1 MKIRSPDIPV
11 RALGQGC
18 PIYTGEK
25 NMAGPEIIPPYVTD
39 IQAQKEPFVDWRE
52 FPWWLVAILT
62 FLGLMAL
69 LIILK
74 PGPRMLIRVAD
85 AADIQ
90 NLDDIVREDEM
101 SVGVQP
107 DSSAYDLAFEE
118 LTEERIQTFPQPA
131 AAVQSLIAAEID
143 AIILDKGTAQT
154 FAAENEGI
162 LTSVTA
168 ITNSYNEAFIFI
180 FPGITTTLYL
190 TLGGFGLAL
199 VFGLLAGLGR
209 ISPNR
214 LIRNIAITYVEFIRG
229 VPTLVLILTLAFVIV
244 PAVSNSIGINNRDV
258 SIELRAIVALAIIYG
273 AFLAEIFRAGIE
285 SISKGQMEAARSLG
299 MTARQAMQ
307 YIILPQAIRNISPAL
322 GNDFIAMLKDSSLAS
337 VLAVRELTQRSR
349 LHAGSTFR
357 FPESYL
363 VIVFLYLAMTLTLSL
378 LLRWYERRIR
388 VGER

>member
-1 MKIRSPDIPV
+1 
-11 RALGQGC
+11 
-18 PIYTGEK
+18 
-25 NMAGPEIIPPYVTD
+25 MAGPELLHPPSLDKPKIRDTSTS
-39 IQAQKEPFVDWRE
+39 DWRD
-52 FPWWLVAILT
+52 FPWWLVAIIT
-62 FLGLMAL
+62 FLALMAF
-69 LIILK
+69 LILWK
-74 PGPRMLIRVAD
+74 PGPQMLIRVED
-85 AADIQ
+85 AGDLQ
-90 NLDDIVREDEM
+90 NFSKVVREDEM
-101 SVGVQP
+101 IVGVPP
-107 DSSAYDLAFEE
+107 DGSAYDLANEE
-118 LTEERIQTFPQPA
+118 LSEDRIQEFPQLADAIQPLITGEI
-131 AAVQSLIAAEID
+131 AAVL
-143 AIILDKGTAQT
+143 LDKRTAKT
-154 FAAENEGI
+154 FVAENEGV

-168 ITNSYNEAFIFI
+168 VTNGYNEAFIFI

-199 VFGLLAGLGR
+199 IFGLLAGLGR
-209 ISPNR
+209 ISQNR

-244 PAVSNSIGINNRDV
+244 PAVSNSIGIDNRDV
-258 SIELRAIVALAIIYG
+258 SIELRAILALAIIYG

>member
-1 MKIRSPDIPV
+1 
-11 RALGQGC
+11 
-18 PIYTGEK
+18 
-25 NMAGPEIIPPYVTD
+25 MAGPEILQPPSLDNPEIRKPSTS
-39 IQAQKEPFVDWRE
+39 DWRD
-52 FPWWLVAILT
+52 FPWWLVAIIT
-62 FLGLMAL
+62 FLALMAF
-69 LIILK
+69 LILWK
-74 PGPRMLIRVAD
+74 PGPQMLIRVED
-85 AADIQ
+85 AGDLQ
-90 NLDDIVREDEM
+90 NFSKVVREDEM
-101 SVGVQP
+101 IVGVP
-107 DSSAYDLAFEE
+107 SDGTGYDLANEE
-118 LTEERIQTFPQPA
+118 LSEDRIQQFSQLTDAIQP
-131 AAVQSLIAAEID
+131 LITGEID
-143 AIILDKGTAQT
+143 AVLLDKGPAKT
-154 FAAENEGI
+154 FVAENEGV

-168 ITNSYNEAFIFI
+168 VTNGYNEAFIFI

-209 ISPNR
+209 ISQNR

-244 PAVSNSIGINNRDV
+244 PAVSNSIGIDNRDV
-258 SIELRAIVALAIIYG
+258 SIELRAILALAIIYG

>member
-1 MKIRSPDIPV
+1 
-11 RALGQGC
+11 
-18 PIYTGEK
+18 
-25 NMAGPEIIPPYVTD
+25 MAGPEIIPPYVTD
-39 IQAQKEPFVDWRE
+39 IQPQKEPFVDWRE

-74 PGPRMLIRVAD
+74 PGPHMLIRVEA

-107 DSSAYDLAFEE
+107 DSSAYELAFEE
-118 LTEERIQTFPQPA
+118 LTEERIQTFPQLA
-131 AAVQSLIAAEID
+131 DAVESLMAGNID
-143 AIILDKGTAQT
+143 AVILDRESAQT
-154 FAAENEGI
+154 FVTENEGD

-180 FPGITTTLYL
+180 FPGITITLYL

-209 ISPNR
+209 ISQNR

-229 VPTLVLILTLAFVIV
+229 VPTLVLILTLAFVLV
-244 PAVSNSIGINNRDV
+244 PAISNSVGIDNRDV
-258 SIELRAIVALAIIYG
+258 SIELRAILALAIIYG

>member
-1 MKIRSPDIPV
+1 
-11 RALGQGC
+11 
-18 PIYTGEK
+18 
-25 NMAGPEIIPPYVTD
+25 MAGPEVIPPILPDSQIRT
-39 IQAQKEPFVDWRE
+39 EPFVDWRE

-62 FLGLMAL
+62 FLALMAL
-69 LIILK
+69 LIVWQ
-74 PGPRMLIRVAD
+74 PGPQMLIRTAD
-85 AADIQ
+85 AGDIH
-90 NLDDIVREDEM
+90 NFDDTVKDEEAI
-101 SVGVQP
+101 VGVQP
-107 DSSAYDLAFEE
+107 DSSAYDLALEE
-118 LTEERIQTFPQPA
+118 LPEERIQKFPQPA
-131 AAVQSLIAAEID
+131 DAIQSLIAGDID
-143 AIILDKGTAQT
+143 AVMLDKRTARSLV
-154 FAAENEGI
+154 AENDGG
-162 LTSVTA
+162 LTSFIAVP
-168 ITNSYNEAFIFI
+168 NHYNEAFIFI

-190 TLGGFGLAL
+190 TLAGFGLAL

-209 ISPNR
+209 ISQNR

-229 VPTLVLILTLAFVIV
+229 VPTLVLLLTLAFVIV

-258 SIELRAIVALAIIYG
+258 SIELRAILALAIIYG

-299 MTARQAMQ
+299 MTARQSMQ

-363 VIVFLYLAMTLTLSL
+363 VIVFLYLAMTITLSL

>member
-1 MKIRSPDIPV
+1 
-11 RALGQGC
+11 
-18 PIYTGEK
+18 
-25 NMAGPEIIPPYVTD
+25 MAGPEILQPPSLDNPEIRKPSTS
-39 IQAQKEPFVDWRE
+39 DWRD
-52 FPWWLVAILT
+52 FPWWLVAIIT
-62 FLGLMAL
+62 FLALMAF
-69 LIILK
+69 LILWK
-74 PGPRMLIRVAD
+74 PGPQMLIRVED
-85 AADIQ
+85 AGDLQ
-90 NLDDIVREDEM
+90 NFSKVVREDEM
-101 SVGVQP
+101 IVGVP
-107 DSSAYDLAFEE
+107 SDGAGYDLANEE
-118 LTEERIQTFPQPA
+118 LSEDRIQQFSQLTDAIQP
-131 AAVQSLIAAEID
+131 LITGEID
-143 AIILDKGTAQT
+143 AVLLDKGPAKT
-154 FAAENEGI
+154 FVAENEGV

-168 ITNSYNEAFIFI
+168 VTNGYNEAFIFI

-209 ISPNR
+209 ISQNR

-244 PAVSNSIGINNRDV
+244 PAVSNSIGIDNRDV
-258 SIELRAIVALAIIYG
+258 SIELRAILALAIIYG